1 MAEFKDKGLV
11 FHTSGELP
19 AVGSDAPD
27 FRLVTS
33 ELKDVGL
40 AAYRGKAKVLN
51 IVPSLDTR
59 TCALSARRFNEK
71 AASMA
76 NAVVLVV
83 SADLPFAMRRFCTT
97 EGLQNVV
104 PLSMMRGRAFAKA
117 YGMLIVDGPME
128 GIAARAVVV
137 IDAQD
142 KVVYREFVPDLGQEP
157 DYDAALAAAAK

>member
-1 MAEFKDKGLV
+1 MAEFKDKGQV
-11 FHTSGELP
+11 FHTNGELP

-27 FRLVTS
+27 FRLVTA
-33 ELKDVGL
+33 ELEDVGL
-40 AAYRGKAKVLN
+40 SAYQGKSKVLN

-71 AASMA
+71 AGSLP
-76 NAVVLVV
+76 NAVVLVI

-117 YGMLIVDGPME
+117 YGMLIADGPME

-137 IDAQD
+137 IDGQD

-157 DYDAALAAAAK
+157 DYDAALAAAGK